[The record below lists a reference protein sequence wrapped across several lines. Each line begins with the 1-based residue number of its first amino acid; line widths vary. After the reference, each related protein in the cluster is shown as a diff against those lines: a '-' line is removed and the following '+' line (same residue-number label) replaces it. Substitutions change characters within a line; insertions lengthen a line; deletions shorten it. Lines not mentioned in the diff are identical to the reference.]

1 MCEGYFRS
9 LCDKAGRDDVKVMS
23 AGVMA
28 DFNSAPSGNAVK
40 ALEKFGID
48 ISELKSTPLSRELLE
63 ESDIIVTMTPTH
75 AQAVERIMPEAMSRT
90 FNLMQFSS
98 GGPPVVDDPF
108 GGDESEYEQCFRQ
121 MKEALDNLFL
131 DMDKIKL

>member
-9 LCDKAGRDDVKVMS
+9 LCEKAGRNDVKVLS

-28 DFNSAPSGNAVK
+28 DFSSAPSRNAVK

-48 ISELKSTPLSRELLE
+48 ISELKSTPLTRELLK

-75 AQAVERIMPEAMSRT
+75 AKRVESIMPEAMSKT

-98 GGPPVVDDPF
+98 GGPPEVDDPF